1 MAFWGILFLVIGVSA
16 LLDVSIW
23 PLVFI
28 VVGIAM
34 LLPVLTGSRRR
45 RYRYPMWWCWWD
57 PSAWERSRSRDR
69 SEQEEGPERPARV

>member
-1 MAFWGILFLVIGVSA
+1 MAFWGLLFLAIGVGA

-28 VVGIAM
+28 VLGVAM
-34 LLPVLTGSRRR
+34 LLPVLTGSRRA

-57 PSAWERSRSRDR
+57 PSAWERSRERRS
-69 SEQEEGPERPARV
+69 SEQEEGPERPTRV